1 MVGAAFSFALMGLLA
16 KMASQTL
23 SHTQVVFFRSVLS
36 LLVLLPWA
44 LRRGRELRTRNARG
58 HVVRGVFGMT
68 AMYCF
73 FFCIAHMALAEAL
86 LLNYSL
92 PLFLP
97 LVERVWLGLR
107 LRRALLWP
115 ILLGFAG
122 LLLILKPGTGVFQP
136 AALVGVLAA
145 LFAATA
151 QVGIREL
158 TRTESVTSIVFY
170 FAVISSLL
178 SLGPA
183 LWAWQTPAPE
193 LWPVLVGVGVC
204 ATLGQLL
211 MTNAYHHAPAAE
223 VGPFIYMSV
232 VFAGCLDW
240 SVFGHLPDPLA
251 SAGGLLVIVAG
262 VVALRRAS
270 SPSVPS
276 PAD

>member
-1 MVGAAFSFALMGLLA
+1 MVAAAFSFAVMGVLA
-16 KMASQTL
+16 KLAAQTL
-23 SHTQVVFFRSVLS
+23 SNPLVVFFRSAFG
-36 LLVLLPWA
+36 LLLLLPWA
-44 LRRGRELRTRNARG
+44 LQHARELRTRNLGG
-58 HVVRGVFGMT
+58 HVLRGLFGMT

-97 LVERVWLGLR
+97 LVERIWLGLR
-107 LRRALLWP
+107 LRRAVLWP

-122 LLLILKPGTGVFQP
+122 LLLILRPGTGVFQP
-136 AALVGVLAA
+136 IALVGVLAA
-145 LFAATA
+145 VFAATA
-151 QVGIREL
+151 QVGIRQL
-158 TRTESVTSIVFY
+158 TRTETVTSIVFY
-170 FAVISSLL
+170 FAVISSVI

-183 LWAWQTPAPE
+183 IWSWQTPALP
-193 LWPVLVGVGVC
+193 LWPVLLGVGAC

-240 SVFGHLPDPLA
+240 WVFAHLPDGLA
-251 SAGGLLVIVAG
+251 AAGGLLVIVAG
-262 VVALRRAS
+262 AVALRRAPPPAAA
-270 SPSVPS
+270 SPG
-276 PAD
+276 D

>member
-1 MVGAAFSFALMGLLA
+1 MVAAALSFAVMGLLA
-16 KMASQTL
+16 KLASQTL
-23 SHTQVVFFRSVLS
+23 PHTLVVFFRSAIGLA
-36 LLVLLPWA
+36 LLTPWA
-44 LRRGRELRTRNARG
+44 LRHGRALRTQSPGG
-58 HVVRGVFGMT
+58 HLLRGVFGMT

-73 FFCIAHMALAEAL
+73 FYCIANMALAEAL

-97 LVERVWLGLR
+97 LVERAWLGLR
-107 LRRALLWP
+107 VRRAVLWP
-115 ILLGFAG
+115 LLLGFAG

-136 AALVGVLAA
+136 VALVGVLAA

-151 QVGIREL
+151 QVGIRQL

-170 FAVISSLL
+170 FAVISSVL

-183 LWAWQTPAPE
+183 LWEWQTPGLA
-193 LWPVLVGVGVC
+193 LWPVLLGVGVC

-232 VFAGCLDW
+232 VFAAGLDW
-240 SVFGHLPDPLA
+240 WVFARLPDPLA

-262 VVALRRAS
+262 VVALRRA
-270 SPSVPS
+270 PS
-276 PAD
+276 PPLASTAD